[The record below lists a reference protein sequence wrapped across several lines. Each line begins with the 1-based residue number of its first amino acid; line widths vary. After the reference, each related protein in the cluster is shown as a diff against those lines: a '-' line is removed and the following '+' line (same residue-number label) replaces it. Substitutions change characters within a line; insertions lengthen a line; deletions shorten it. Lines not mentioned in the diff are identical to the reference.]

1 VSGENKKWARV
12 TILETLNQRI
22 EDGLARWQMLNTPTG

>member
-1 VSGENKKWARV
+1 V

-22 EDGLARWQMLNTPTG
+22 EDGITRWEMLNTPTG